1 MLVIRSSTLRLLLVD
16 RVGLTQPFES
26 SSILARALE
35 LLPNLA
41 RLIIMIFRHS
51 GIFLISLLL
60 SGQALAQA
68 SSPAVGDSPDTS
80 QGLTLFDDVETSQSR
95 SGEPNRPSRE
105 SRARTSA
112 PEFTLVGT
120 SRIGSSYSA
129 ILRHRSGDSVLVR
142 SDAFIEGYAGYTVVD
157 IGVGKLSLRL
167 PGNVPCVV
175 FPEQGVACNG
185 AANIADLQLA
195 NGEPLRQNESLA
207 STDAQ
212 AESAE
217 EAADPETS
225 NPVNPFEA
233 LVGAGRVDANNPAQ
247 NGGARGGRFS
257 PRRISPENV
266 PSGMRVVS
274 TPFGDR
280 LVEQ

>member
-1 MLVIRSSTLRLLLVD
+1 VLASKERIKRRDSELFTSRVRLMVMIVRYIGILL
-16 RVGLTQPFES
+16 T
-26 SSILARALE
+26 
-35 LLPNLA
+35 
-41 RLIIMIFRHS
+41 
-51 GIFLISLLL
+51 SLLL
-60 SGQALAQA
+60 TGQALAQA
-68 SSPAVGDSPDTS
+68 SSAAGGDGLDTV
-80 QGLTLFDDVETSQSR
+80 QGLTLFEDIETSQSR
-95 SGEPNRPSRE
+95 SGEPNRPTRE
-105 SRARTSA
+105 SRAANSD
-112 PEFTLVGT
+112 PEFTLLGT

-129 ILRHRSGDSVLVR
+129 ILRHRSGKGVLVR
-142 SDAFIEGYAGYTVVD
+142 SDAAIEGYSGYTVVD
-157 IGVGKLSLRL
+157 IGEGKLSLRL
-167 PGNVPCVV
+167 PSNVPCVV

-247 NGGARGGRFS
+247 NDGARGGRFS